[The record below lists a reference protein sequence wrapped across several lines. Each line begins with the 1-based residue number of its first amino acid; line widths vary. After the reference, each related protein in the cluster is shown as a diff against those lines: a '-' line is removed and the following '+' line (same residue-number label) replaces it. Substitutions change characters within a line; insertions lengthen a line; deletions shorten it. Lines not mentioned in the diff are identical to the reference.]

1 MRTRCT
7 CGKNTKDPYK
17 ISCTSSK
24 CPCNRQ
30 SQSCSRKCRCYNC
43 KNENINAAKESQKP
57 SSKIGNKGC
66 TCGNTLKYNKGA
78 NQLSCRDGERK
89 TKCPCVARREGCT
102 NMCRCRN
109 CSNIFQTGG
118 ISVTPLSE
126 RKRRRETVSSYS
138 RKFGKKFLSA
148 ESAPLK
154 SGPWRILETLC
165 LIVCHEVLVVNGLP
179 NNSINFASLYNF
191 VAESNETKELSLPIA
206 SKTTAQIAA
215 KMAHL
220 VKHRT

>member
-1 MRTRCT
+1 MLLDERAVQICV
-7 CGKNTKDPYK
+7 G
-17 ISCTSSK
+17 
-24 CPCNRQ
+24 
-30 SQSCSRKCRCYNC
+30 
-43 KNENINAAKESQKP
+43 AATAP
-57 SSKIGNKGC
+57 IF
-66 TCGNTLKYNKGA
+66 
-78 NQLSCRDGERK
+78 
-89 TKCPCVARREGCT
+89 
-102 NMCRCRN
+102 
-109 CSNIFQTGG
+109 FQTGG

-206 SKTTAQIAA
+206 NCQGDVVI
-215 KMAHL
+215 M
-220 VKHRT
+220 